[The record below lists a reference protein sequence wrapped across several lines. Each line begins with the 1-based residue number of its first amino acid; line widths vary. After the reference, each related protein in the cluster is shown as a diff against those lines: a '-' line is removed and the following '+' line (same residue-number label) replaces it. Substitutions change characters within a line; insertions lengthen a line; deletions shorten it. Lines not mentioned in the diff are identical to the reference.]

1 MTTTEF
7 LPIDFG
13 AVLLFN
19 TGRGYSPSGQRI
31 AAYPLACPNDPG
43 THWVAFVDADRG
55 IEGLLKADM
64 TERDIM
70 ERYDAGDCRWVGDPP
85 AYVAGQHDV
94 PAIIEMLKV
103 FAGCM
108 P

>member
-1 MTTTEF
+1 MTTEF
-7 LPIDFG
+7 LPVDFG
-13 AVLLFN
+13 RVLLFN

-43 THWVAFVDADRG
+43 THWVAFVDIDRG
-55 IEGLLKADM
+55 IDGICKADM

-70 ERYDAGDCRWVGDPP
+70 ERYDAGEYRWHGSAP
-85 AYVAGQHDV
+85 AYVAAQHDL
-94 PAIIEMLKV
+94 PAISKMLEA